1 MTSNGKNEKA
11 SNGKKAMSSKRGK
24 ALNAVAKITGVP
36 DGVSDIMA
44 DYLAIDYRSDK
55 SVQCRDFSECHQ
67 NLRFREVD
75 RGDNICRKCWQEF
88 IKPRPFNLS
97 DYDSDGD
104 TDEGRV
110 AAQYD

>member
-1 MTSNGKNEKA
+1 MSSTGTKA
-11 SNGKKAMSSKRGK
+11 KPSKRGRAIK
-24 ALNAVAKITGVP
+24 VVTKITGVP
-36 DGVSDIMA
+36 DGVADIMA
-44 DYLAIDYRSDK
+44 DYLADAYRSDK

-75 RGDNICRKCWQEF
+75 RGDNMCRKCWQEF

-110 AAQYD
+110 DGQYD